1 MYEIITNKA
10 LVIPVSAW
18 VISQLIKVFV
28 VLAREKRFDL
38 WFLLRSGGM
47 PSSHT
52 ALVCAL
58 AVAVGMMQGFN
69 SIAFAITVILAIV
82 VMYDAAG
89 VRQAVSQQSLVLNR
103 IVKELMDKRPRSE
116 VERELREFIGH
127 TPFQVIAGAAVGIF
141 VAWLWLTISGV

>member
-1 MYEIITNKA
+1 LYEIITNKA
-10 LVIPVSAW
+10 LVIPPSAW
-18 VISQLIKVFV
+18 VISQLIKVFIT
-28 VLAREKRFDL
+28 LAREKRFDL

-58 AVAVGMMQGFN
+58 AMAVGMIQGFG
-69 SIAFAITVILAIV
+69 SIVFAITVILAGV

-89 VRQAVSQQSLVLNR
+89 VRQAVSRQSTILNR

-116 VERELREFIGH
+116 VERDLREFIGH
-127 TPFQVIAGAAVGIF
+127 TPFQVIAGAVLGIF
-141 VAWLWLTISGV
+141 IAWLWLFISGV